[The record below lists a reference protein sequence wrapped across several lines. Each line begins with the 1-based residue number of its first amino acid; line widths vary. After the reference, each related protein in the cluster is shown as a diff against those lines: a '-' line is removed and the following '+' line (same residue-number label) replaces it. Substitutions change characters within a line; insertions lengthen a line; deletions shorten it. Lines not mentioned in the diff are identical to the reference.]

1 MKLAGCLLAL
11 TIALTGCS
19 STSLPYKPVPQ
30 PSGASLSADYMLL
43 TDRLRVEVD
52 TGGQRLEDA
61 QIIRSDNVAVRPQTI
76 EQPPVAYTPG
86 PSLGFGFGGS
96 SYSGGRGGGT
106 AVGSGVGM
114 SVPVGSGE
122 THVAGNTV
130 LFFALDQVG
139 PAPWRL
145 NIKVAETSP
154 TEIVLPPR

>member
-1 MKLAGCLLAL
+1 MKLAGYLLAL

-19 STSLPYKPVPQ
+19 STSLPYKPVSQ
-30 PSGASLSADYMLL
+30 PSGASLSADYVLL
-43 TDRLRVEVD
+43 ADRLRVEVD
-52 TGGQRLEDA
+52 TSGNRLEDA

-76 EQPPVAYTPG
+76 EQPPVAITPG
-86 PSLGFGFGGS
+86 PSIGFGFGGS

-130 LFFALDQVG
+130 LYFALDQVG

-145 NIKVAETSP
+145 NVKVAETSP
-154 TEIVLPPR
+154 AEIVLPPR

>member
-1 MKLAGCLLAL
+1 MKLAGFLLAL

-19 STSLPYKPVPQ
+19 STSLPYKPVSQ
-30 PSGASLSADYMLL
+30 PSGASLSADYVLL
-43 TDRLRVEVD
+43 ADRLRVEVD
-52 TGGQRLEDA
+52 TSGNRLEDA

-86 PSLGFGFGGS
+86 PSIGFGFGGS

-145 NIKVAETSP
+145 NVKVAETSP
-154 TEIVLPPR
+154 AEIVLPPR

>member
-76 EQPPVAYTPG
+76 EQPPLAYTPG

-145 NIKVAETSP
+145 NVKVAETSP
-154 TEIVLPPR
+154 AEIVLPPR

>member
-1 MKLAGCLLAL
+1 MKLAGYLLAL

-76 EQPPVAYTPG
+76 EQPPLAYTPG

-154 TEIVLPPR
+154 AEIVLPPR

>member
-1 MKLAGCLLAL
+1 MKLAGYLLAL

-76 EQPPVAYTPG
+76 EQPPLAYTPG

-145 NIKVAETSP
+145 NVKVAETSP
-154 TEIVLPPR
+154 AEIVLPPR

>member
-76 EQPPVAYTPG
+76 EQPPLAYTPG

-154 TEIVLPPR
+154 AEIVLPPR

>member
-1 MKLAGCLLAL
+1 MKLARYLLAL

-30 PSGASLSADYMLL
+30 PAGASLSADYMVMA
-43 TDRLRVEVD
+43 DRLRVEID
-52 TGGQRLEDA
+52 TSGNRLEDA
-61 QIIRSDNVAVRPQTI
+61 QIVRSDNVVIRPQTI
-76 EQPPVAYTPG
+76 EQPPMAYNPG
-86 PSLGFGFGGS
+86 PTLGFGFGGS

-114 SVPVGSGE
+114 SIPVGSGD

-130 LFFALDQVG
+130 VYFALDQVG

-145 NIKVAETSP
+145 NVKVAETSP
-154 TEIVLPPR
+154 AEIVLPAR

>member
-76 EQPPVAYTPG
+76 EQPPLAYTPG

>member
-19 STSLPYKPVPQ
+19 STSLSYKPVPQ

-76 EQPPVAYTPG
+76 EQPPLAYTPG

-154 TEIVLPPR
+154 AEIVLPPR

>member
-1 MKLAGCLLAL
+1 MKLAGYLLAL

-30 PSGASLSADYMLL
+30 PSGASLSADYMVMA
-43 TDRLRVEVD
+43 DRLRVEID
-52 TGGQRLEDA
+52 TSGNRLEDA
-61 QIIRSDNVAVRPQTI
+61 QIVRSDNVVIRPQTI
-76 EQPPVAYTPG
+76 EQPPMAYNPG
-86 PSLGFGFGGS
+86 PTLGFGFGGS

-114 SVPVGSGE
+114 SIPVGSGD

-130 LFFALDQVG
+130 VYFALDQVG

-145 NIKVAETSP
+145 NVKVAETSP
-154 TEIVLPPR
+154 AEIVLPAR